1 MRVVTICLICTGD
14 STLHVLRI
22 TAKNND
28 LESPVKHITQYKTSI
43 CVALL
48 AVLSLFSAASSAVE
62 SLPIKKLVIA
72 GPPAGVSNGLIHL
85 MANDGFADIAEEIEF
100 LVWTNPDQL
109 RALAL
114 NDKVDFI
121 AMPTNVAANLYN
133 RGAPLALLNVSQWGA
148 LWMVS
153 RDPNMKTLADFKGQ
167 EIAVPFRADMPDI
180 VFTHLAERQGLTPK
194 DFKINYTATP
204 MDAMQLLIMRRI
216 DHALLA
222 EPAISMAL
230 RKTKSFPISL
240 IAPELH
246 RSVDLQQEWARVM
259 GTEARIPQAGITVV
273 GDKRNHTALIERFET
288 AYATAMQWCA
298 EHQQECGVEVAAKIP
313 MLSAD
318 AVSDSVAA
326 QVNYYATASEA
337 KAELEDF
344 FQILLDKQPA
354 SVGGKLPDAHFYAN
368 PTRAEQ

>member
-1 MRVVTICLICTGD
+1 MKSMTQTLTAACL
-14 STLHVLRI
+14 V
-22 TAKNND
+22 
-28 LESPVKHITQYKTSI
+28 
-43 CVALL
+43 LL
-48 AVLSLFSAASSAVE
+48 AALSMVNTAAAHA
-62 SLPIKKLVIA
+62 SLPVKKLVIA

-85 MANDGFADIAEEIEF
+85 VASNALTELADEVEF
-100 LVWTNPDQL
+100 ILWTNPDQL

-133 RGAPLALLNVSQWGA
+133 RGAPLTLLNVSQWGA

-153 RDPNMKTLADFKGQ
+153 RDPNMNTLADFKGQ
-167 EIAVPFRADMPDI
+167 EIAIPFRADMPDI
-180 VFTHLAERQGLTPK
+180 VFNHLAERQGLKPQK

-204 MDAMQLLIMRRI
+204 MDAMQLLIMRRV

-230 RKTKSFPISL
+230 RKTQSFPVSL

-259 GTEARIPQAGITVV
+259 GTEARIPQAGITVL
-273 GDKRNHTALIERFET
+273 GENRTNTELIERFE
-288 AYATAMQWCA
+288 AVYADAMQWCHSNA
-298 EHQQECGVEVAAKIP
+298 QQCATEVAEQIP
-313 MLSAD
+313 MLTIE
-318 AVSDSVAA
+318 AVNDSMAV
-326 QVNYYATASEA
+326 QINHYATAHAA
-337 KAELEDF
+337 KTELEDF

-354 SVGGKLPDAHFYAN
+354 SVGGKLPDARFYGNLN
-368 PTRAEQ
+368 PVEQ